1 MDELDDL
8 AAEWDLTLGTVSD
21 ASREVYQRAI
31 MQFGVWLAAEHPD
44 ATSVEHLRRRHV
56 DGWMRHLADD
66 LGRSEATRRVRLIA
80 LRKFLAYLVSEPDI
94 PLDANPA
101 EHVALPSP
109 KDKVV
114 PVIHDTDLATLLR
127 PIERGSTFVDR
138 RDAAI
143 LRVLIDT
150 GCRRGE
156 LAGIDVDDVDLRT
169 HDIRLRRTKGGDERL
184 VPIGGK
190 TALAL
195 RRYLRARQRH
205 AAAGSPALF
214 LSIRSGDRG
223 GWRIS
228 GGGVAEMLSRRCAA
242 VDLPPVHPHMFRHT
256 WANDLL
262 SHGANEGDVEKLA
275 GWRSPLMV
283 RRYGASAAS
292 QRARDSARRLARG
305 DRV

>member
-1 MDELDDL
+1 MP
-8 AAEWDLTLGTVSD
+8 D

-31 MQFGVWLAAEHPD
+31 TQLGAWLATEHPD
-44 ATSVEHLRRRHV
+44 ATAVEHLRRRHV

-80 LRKFLAYLVSEPDI
+80 LRKFLAYLGSEPDI

-101 EHVALPSP
+101 EHVALPCLR
-109 KDKVV
+109 DKVV
-114 PVIHDTDLATLLR
+114 PIIH
-127 PIERGSTFVDR
+127 E
-138 RDAAI
+138 
-143 LRVLIDT
+143 
-150 GCRRGE
+150 
-156 LAGIDVDDVDLRT
+156 
-169 HDIRLRRTKGGDERL
+169 
-184 VPIGGK
+184 
-190 TALAL
+190 
-195 RRYLRARQRH
+195 RH
-205 AAAGSPALF
+205 AASGSPALF

-228 GGGVAEMLSRRCAA
+228 GGGIAEMLSRRCAA
-242 VDLPPVHPHMFRHT
+242 VGLPPVHPHMLRHT

-262 SHGANEGDVEKLA
+262 SHGANEDDVEKPA

-305 DRV
+305 ERV

>member
-21 ASREVYQRAI
+21 ASREVYRRAI
-31 MQFGVWLAAEHPD
+31 TQFGAWLAAEHPD
-44 ATSVEHLRRRHV
+44 ATSSRSTPTRPSTSRCPAPTTRSCRSSKTPTWPRSSVRSSAARR
-56 DGWMRHLADD
+56 
-66 LGRSEATRRVRLIA
+66 S
-80 LRKFLAYLVSEPDI
+80 
-94 PLDANPA
+94 
-101 EHVALPSP
+101 
-109 KDKVV
+109 
-114 PVIHDTDLATLLR
+114 
-127 PIERGSTFVDR
+127 ST
-138 RDAAI
+138 AAI

-214 LSIRSGDRG
+214 LSIRSGDRS

-228 GGGVAEMLSRRCAA
+228 GGGVAEMLVRRCEAA
-242 VDLPPVHPHMFRHT
+242 GVPPVHPHMFRHT

-262 SHGANEGDVEKLA
+262 SNGANEGDVEKLA

-283 RRYGASAAS
+283 RRKSHAAPGH
-292 QRARDSARRLARG
+292 QAHSARRTAGGSGLLAAQAT
-305 DRV
+305 